1 MSERRYRI
9 GEVAAQAGVSTRT
22 LRYYEERGLLD
33 PAGHSVGGSR
43 RYSEAE
49 VARVA
54 RIRELQAV
62 MGFDL
67 DQICHILGID
77 DRLAQLSEEFRGDPT
92 ESRRADIVRQ
102 AFELYGELDRQVRA
116 KQSVL
121 ADFAA
126 EIESKLERC
135 RNFAVEHD
143 MTLPAPEAVTAGS

>member
-1 MSERRYRI
+1 MTERRYRI

-43 RYSEAE
+43 RYGEVE

-54 RIRELQAV
+54 RIRDLQAI

-67 DQICHILGID
+67 EQICRILGIE
-77 DRLAQLSEEFRGDPT
+77 DRLAQLKDEFQGDPT

-102 AFELYGELDRQVRA
+102 AYELYGQLDQQIRS
-116 KQSVL
+116 KQAVL

-126 EIESKLERC
+126 EIEGKLERC
-135 RNFAVEHD
+135 ADFAAEHD
-143 MTLPAPEAVTAGS
+143 ITLPATAQAATSS